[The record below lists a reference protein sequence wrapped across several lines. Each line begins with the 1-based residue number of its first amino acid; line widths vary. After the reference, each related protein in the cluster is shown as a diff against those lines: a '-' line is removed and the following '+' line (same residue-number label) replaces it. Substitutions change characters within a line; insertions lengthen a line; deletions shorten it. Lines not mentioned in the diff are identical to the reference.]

1 MQQSRFQ
8 VFVEWLLDNLFDIVT
23 ILVAGFLVARY
34 QLHPPTLADITEIAT
49 WILGVLGLL
58 AVSGLW
64 ERNRRLHRIERLSE
78 EGRDLTL
85 RYLSKRAY
93 ASDFFLAE
101 RRLTAKDL
109 SSANTICFV
118 GKVLSRTAREFM
130 YVLGQRLAAGATIRF
145 VILDPELD
153 VLLHQAV
160 LQSFD
165 APIEFWRDTLKT
177 TETVIEATAKTPNSK
192 GMVAIGY
199 VPYVPSFGLV
209 LIDPDQAHGI
219 CFVELYQHRSSEPH
233 PTFELRAADDPH
245 WFRFFRDQF
254 DKIWESCRV
263 KTFTQ

>member
-34 QLHPPTLADITEIAT
+34 QLRPPTLADITEIAT

-78 EGRDLTL
+78 EGRNLTL

-109 SSANTICFV
+109 SSAF
-118 GKVLSRTAREFM
+118 
-130 YVLGQRLAAGATIRF
+130 
-145 VILDPELD
+145 
-153 VLLHQAV
+153 
-160 LQSFD
+160 
-165 APIEFWRDTLKT
+165 T
-177 TETVIEATAKTPNSK
+177 TGHFLTSEASETPQ
-192 GMVAIGY
+192 G
-199 VPYVPSFGLV
+199 
-209 LIDPDQAHGI
+209 
-219 CFVELYQHRSSEPH
+219 
-233 PTFELRAADDPH
+233 
-245 WFRFFRDQF
+245 
-254 DKIWESCRV
+254 
-263 KTFTQ
+263 

>member
-1 MQQSRFQ
+1 MSQPFKK
-8 VFVEWLLDNLFDIVT
+8 
-23 ILVAGFLVARY
+23 
-34 QLHPPTLADITEIAT
+34 
-49 WILGVLGLL
+49 
-58 AVSGLW
+58 VSG
-64 ERNRRLHRIERLSE
+64 SE
-78 EGRDLTL
+78 
-85 RYLSKRAY
+85 
-93 ASDFFLAE
+93 
-101 RRLTAKDL
+101 
-109 SSANTICFV
+109 SSANTVYFV

-153 VLLHQAV
+153 GSLHQAV
-160 LQSFD
+160 LQSFE

-199 VPYVPSFGLV
+199 VPYVPSFGLA

-233 PTFELRAADDPH
+233 PTFELRAADDPY
-245 WFRFFRDQF
+245 WFEFFRDQF